1 MALTG
6 INTVPFEGRDVE
18 TCTTQGSASHK
29 GTFSKGRQDDL
40 CDDDISPQLPEYFA
54 FFVPYANKA
63 NYYLNPPFQ

>member
-29 GTFSKGRQDDL
+29 GTFYKVRQDDL
-40 CDDDISPQLPEYFA
+40 CDDDISPQPPESFA

>member
-18 TCTTQGSASHK
+18 NCITQGSASHK
-29 GTFSKGRQDDL
+29 GTFYKVRQDDL
-40 CDDDISPQLPEYFA
+40 CDDDISPQPPESFA